1 MDVVN
6 VTTPHSRKLTISIY
20 KLEERITSC
29 FKRNKVG
36 EMCLLFG
43 FEILQFLLTVCDRQK
58 FHFHE
63 FKIVLALT
71 IVVLEILECYG

>member
-1 MDVVN
+1 M
-6 VTTPHSRKLTISIY
+6 S
-20 KLEERITSC
+20 
-29 FKRNKVG
+29 
-36 EMCLLFG
+36 LLFG

-71 IVVLEILECYG
+71 IPVLEILECYG